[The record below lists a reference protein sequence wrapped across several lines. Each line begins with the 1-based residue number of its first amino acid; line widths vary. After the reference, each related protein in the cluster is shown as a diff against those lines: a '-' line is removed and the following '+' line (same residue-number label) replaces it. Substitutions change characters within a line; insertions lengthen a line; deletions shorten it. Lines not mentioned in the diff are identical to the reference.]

1 MLPEIKCFCCC
12 IYVSFGVVFQVTDE
26 KGTQTTRKEFTAG
39 LGTRVEEIGVSAG
52 VYSGAGSVE
61 LTL

>member
-1 MLPEIKCFCCC
+1 MAEK
-12 IYVSFGVVFQVTDE
+12 VTNE

-39 LGTRVEEIGVSAG
+39 LGSCVEEIGVSAG
-52 VYSGAGSVE
+52 VYSGVGSVE